1 MQRRQL
7 APLVLALLATLALPA
22 LAQRGDDANRKSKNG
37 RLEATIGGVPVVI
50 DYGRP
55 QVRGREIW
63 GALVPYGQVW
73 RTGADE
79 ATTIAFTAPVA
90 IEGQALAAGRYALF
104 TIPGEGRWTVIFNRQ
119 AKQWGAFEY
128 DAAEDALRV
137 EVSPR
142 AAEAVEELTFAA
154 VADGIVLRWAGVE
167 VPVRI
172 AAGGPPS

>member
-79 ATTIAFTAPVA
+79 ATTIAFTAPSRSRGRRWRPA
-90 IEGQALAAGRYALF
+90 GTRSSRSPARGAGR
-104 TIPGEGRWTVIFNRQ
+104 
-119 AKQWGAFEY
+119 
-128 DAAEDALRV
+128 
-137 EVSPR
+137 
-142 AAEAVEELTFAA
+142 
-154 VADGIVLRWAGVE
+154 
-167 VPVRI
+167 
-172 AAGGPPS
+172 